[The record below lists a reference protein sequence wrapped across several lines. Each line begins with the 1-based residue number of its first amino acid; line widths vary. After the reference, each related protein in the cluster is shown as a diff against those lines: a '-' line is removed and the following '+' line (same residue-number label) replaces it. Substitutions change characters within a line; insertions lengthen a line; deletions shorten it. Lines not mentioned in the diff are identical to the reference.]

1 MPDLSSLAHWSASIK
16 AESLSL
22 FYASRDADVG
32 HATRWLIEFAL
43 AYAMSP
49 ISLVPDAVPLLG
61 YADSQILVP
70 TLLWLA
76 RWSVPVAALVRAQE
90 RARVEPVR
98 LQQHTGA
105 AVVVALIWL
114 AAIVA
119 LAAWSLHWFG
129 TDALQEQAPL
139 LLCGVALLT
148 ALALAAYVWRV
159 VMGES
164 ILAGT
169 PLGYLSVVIEQ
180 RGAPAEREAPLMGAQ
195 CAGSGM

>member
-1 MPDLSSLAHWSASIK
+1 MRP
-16 AESLSL
+16 
-22 FYASRDADVG
+22 
-32 HATRWLIEFAL
+32 
-43 AYAMSP
+43 
-49 ISLVPDAVPLLG
+49 
-61 YADSQILVP
+61 
-70 TLLWLA
+70 
-76 RWSVPVAALVRAQE
+76 
-90 RARVEPVR
+90 
-98 LQQHTGA
+98 QQHTGA

-119 LAAWSLHWFG
+119 LAAWSLYWFG
-129 TDALQEQAPL
+129 TDALQEQSPL
-139 LLCGVALLT
+139 LLGGVALLA

-180 RGAPAEREAPLMGAQ
+180 RGAPQASEREAPLMGAQ